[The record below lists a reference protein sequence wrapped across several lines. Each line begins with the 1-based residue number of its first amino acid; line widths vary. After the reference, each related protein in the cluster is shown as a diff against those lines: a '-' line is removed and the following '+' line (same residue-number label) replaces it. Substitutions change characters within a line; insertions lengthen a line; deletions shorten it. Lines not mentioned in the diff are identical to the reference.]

1 MNVKKKSKAGTYLS
15 IGTSLFGAFGVVRQ
29 LRTARRD
36 HDTLELVDGVISAAA
51 LISGIA
57 LLARELRRMNDDSTD
72 LFDS

>member
-15 IGTSLFGAFGVVRQ
+15 IGTSLFGVVGVVRQ

-36 HDTLELVDGVISAAA
+36 HDTLELVDGIISAAA
-51 LISGIA
+51 LISGVA
-57 LLARELRRMNDDSTD
+57 LLARELRRMNNESTD

>member
-15 IGTSLFGAFGVVRQ
+15 IGTSLFGVVGVVRQ

-36 HDTLELVDGVISAAA
+36 HDTLELVDGIISAAA
-51 LISGIA
+51 LVTGVA